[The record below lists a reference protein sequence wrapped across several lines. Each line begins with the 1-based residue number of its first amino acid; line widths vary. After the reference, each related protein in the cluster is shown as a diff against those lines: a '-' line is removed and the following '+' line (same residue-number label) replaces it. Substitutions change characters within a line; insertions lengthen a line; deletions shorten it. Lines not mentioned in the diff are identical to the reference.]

1 MKKNLLN
8 ITLKW
13 RLAILTVL
21 SVLVG
26 HVTFAQKI
34 DSSRISLRPKIRV
47 INNIPQIKAN
57 LDPYRPSF
65 YNYYPVVSSAL
76 APKSKEKN
84 GKTLTILKIYPIP
97 VVEQLNISLR
107 LEKEVN
113 LSIKITD
120 LLGNEIVTLIN
131 EKTPYGE
138 QTKTFNMPAKLTSG
152 IYFLKIVAGG
162 EPVIKRISVL

>member
-1 MKKNLLN
+1 M
-8 ITLKW
+8 
-13 RLAILTVL
+13 ACHA
-21 SVLVG
+21 G
-26 HVTFAQKI
+26 FAQKI
-34 DSSRISLRPKIRV
+34 DSSKISFKPKV
-47 INNIPQIKAN
+47 KAVNNIPQIKAN
-57 LDPYRPSF
+57 IEPYRPSR
-65 YNYYPVVSSAL
+65 YNYYPAVSSATL
-76 APKSKEKN
+76 SKSKEKS

-97 VVEQLNISLR
+97 VVDQLNISLR

-138 QTKTFNMPAKLTSG
+138 QTKTFIIPAKLISG
-152 IYFLKIVAGG
+152 IYFLRIVAGG